1 MDWFTATMDGHGSSS
16 PRSARRRRARRG
28 LARAR
33 AVYRRPRASDPVHPA
48 RAYGALG
55 TCVAERLIGGSG
67 RIRERFLDI
76 APDGASGRTEIARP
90 VLRMAG

>member
-1 MDWFTATMDGHGSSS
+1 
-16 PRSARRRRARRG
+16 
-28 LARAR
+28 
-33 AVYRRPRASDPVHPA
+33 
-48 RAYGALG
+48 
-55 TCVAERLIGGSG
+55 VAGRLIGGSG